1 MKVSIIIPTY
11 NQDTYIDQ
19 AIKSALAQ
27 TYEDIEII
35 VSDDCST
42 DKTGE
47 VCKNFQTVQ
56 YYRNEKNLGRVGNY
70 HKALYNYATGD
81 YVLML
86 DGDDYLID
94 RDYIKSAMHLIS
106 RNKDMVM
113 VFARSKILYDIKSE
127 LNMPKVKLLATVSS
141 GNDLFI
147 NYYKGYTIPHNTALY
162 NRKEAMN
169 IGYYTENIISSDWE
183 SILRLIIGHNV
194 GFMDRHV
201 SVWRSHTDNIS
212 KSLKVEEIKNNQ
224 EYIESTYRHAKYL
237 NIFDNNKLERW
248 RVKML
253 KRYFS
258 KYIIKSIALR
268 NRDLRREMNKTIREK
283 DKRIF
288 YSILFDIRIL
298 VFRLFFVNNRLG
310 EFVVKRIIRDEALI
324 RTIY

>member
-11 NQDTYIDQ
+11 NQDRYIDQ

-27 TYEDIEII
+27 TYEDVEII
-35 VSDDCST
+35 VSDDCSS

-47 VCKNFQTVQ
+47 ICKNYQTVR
-56 YYRNEKNLGRVGNY
+56 YYRNEKNLGRVANY
-70 HKALYNYATGD
+70 HKALYHYATGD

-86 DGDDYLID
+86 DGDDYLAD
-94 RDYIKSAMHLIS
+94 RDYIKSAMRLINN
-106 RNKDMVM
+106 NKNMVM
-113 VFARSKILYDIKSE
+113 VFARSKILYDFNAE
-127 LNMPKVKLLATVSS
+127 LNMPKVKVSETVSS

-169 IGYYTENIISSDWE
+169 IGFYTENIISSDWE
-183 SILRLIIGHNV
+183 SVLRLIIGHKV
-194 GFMDRHV
+194 GFIDRYV

-212 KSLKVEEIKNNQ
+212 KSLKVEEIINNQ
-224 EYIESTYRHAKYL
+224 VYIESTYRHAKYL
-237 NIFDNNKLERW
+237 NIFDNNKLEKW
-248 RVKML
+248 RVKMF

-258 KYIIKSIALR
+258 KYVIKSVALR
-268 NRDLRREMNKTIREK
+268 NRDLQREVNKIIRKK
-283 DKRIF
+283 DKRF
-288 YSILFDIRIL
+288 YYSILFDIRIL
-298 VFRLFFVNNRLG
+298 LFRIFFVNNRLG